1 VSRRGAL
8 DVYRG
13 ALLVTTAVMRA
24 AWFLTRGELKR
35 RWPSLLLLAV
45 LVAAVGGVTLPAGAS
60 DLNRT
65 LSS

>member
-1 VSRRGAL
+1 
-8 DVYRG
+8 
-13 ALLVTTAVMRA
+13 MRA

-35 RWPSLLLLAV
+35 RWPSLLLLAVLAV